1 MRRSHRRSFAAV
13 AALLF
18 MLAGAAVASV
28 ASAASAVADEP
39 APRVVVPAAAFELA
53 AHAGK
58 VVVLDFWASWC
69 KPCRESM
76 PWLSGLQRQ
85 HGAKGLQVVAVSV
98 DTDEGAMRARLA
110 ELDPGIV
117 VVFDPEGTLAAQYK
131 LEGMPTSYLID
142 RAGKVRGSHL
152 GFRAKEAAAREAE
165 VVALLEEGK

>member
-1 MRRSHRRSFAAV
+1 MRRFPRRLSAAAAV
-13 AALLF
+13 LLLA
-18 MLAGAAVASV
+18 LAGAAVA
-28 ASAASAVADEP
+28 ADGP
-39 APRVVVPAAAFELA
+39 APRAVVAAAAFDLA

-76 PWLSGLQRQ
+76 PWLSRLQRE

-98 DTDEGAMRARLA
+98 DADEADMRSRLG
-110 ELDPGIV
+110 ELDEGIV
-117 VVFDPEGTLAAQYK
+117 VVFDPEGVLAQQYK

-142 RAGKVRGSHL
+142 RGGKARGSHL

-165 VVALLEEGK
+165 IVALLEEGS

>member
-1 MRRSHRRSFAAV
+1 MRRFPRRLSAAAAVLLLVLAVAAV
-13 AALLF
+13 AAE
-18 MLAGAAVASV
+18 A
-28 ASAASAVADEP
+28 P
-39 APRVVVPAAAFELA
+39 APRAVVPAAAFDLA

-76 PWLSGLQRQ
+76 PWLSRLQRE

-98 DTDEGAMRARLA
+98 DADEADMRSRLG
-110 ELDPGIV
+110 ELDEGIV
-117 VVFDPEGTLAAQYK
+117 VVFDPEGALAKQYE

-142 RAGKVRGSHL
+142 REGKARGSHL

-165 VVALLEEGK
+165 IVALLGEGN

>member
-1 MRRSHRRSFAAV
+1 MRRFPRRLSAAAAV
-13 AALLF
+13 LLLA
-18 MLAGAAVASV
+18 LAGAAVA
-28 ASAASAVADEP
+28 ADGP
-39 APRVVVPAAAFELA
+39 APRAVVPAAAFDLA

-76 PWLSGLQRQ
+76 PWLSRLQRE

-98 DTDEGAMRARLA
+98 DADEADMRSRLG
-110 ELDPGIV
+110 ELDEGIV
-117 VVFDPEGTLAAQYK
+117 VVFDPEGVLAQQYK

-142 RAGKVRGSHL
+142 RGGKARGSHL

-165 VVALLEEGK
+165 IVALLGEGS